1 MHSARLVSFPA
12 MASFRELGVDRVLL
26 VGFVA
31 LLMIALVVSP
41 LYLLA
46 KTSSGAKMTLTPS
59 PAPPSSSTTQSVVT
73 EHGAVSSF
81 STICSSVGADI
92 LHQGGNAV
100 DGAIATALCLD
111 VEEAFATTIGSG
123 GGMLCVAIP
132 IRQLRD
138 VI

>member
-1 MHSARLVSFPA
+1 MPSL
-12 MASFRELGVDRVLL
+12 RELGVDRVLL

-31 LLMIALVVSP
+31 LLMIVLVISP

-46 KTSSGAKMTLTPS
+46 KVPGGDKKTSVPTAPSPSLTPS
-59 PAPPSSSTTQSVVT
+59 TQSVVT

-92 LHQGGNAV
+92 LRQGGNAV
-100 DGAIATALCLD
+100 DSAIATALCLD

-123 GGMLCVAIP
+123 GGMMCAPCNSVY
-132 IRQLRD
+132 LRY
-138 VI
+138 IS